1 MAAKEEGIRMAVKL
15 YYKKH
20 GAGLPVVCI
29 HGYPLDHS
37 IWNPLIPFLE
47 KKMQLIL
54 PDLRGHGKSPAPAG
68 PYTIQGMAEDILG
81 LIDELGFSQV
91 LLVGQSMGGYVA
103 LQFARS
109 YPSRLLGL
117 VLAASHPYPDDP
129 EKKKGRYDMVRKVQE
144 KGVEKALAEFPAK
157 LSPVP
162 EIQDYTRRI
171 INATSANG
179 VIGSLQAMAERSDCS
194 DILSLAE
201 YSTAVVLGKEDVF
214 IPPEQQEQMQ
224 TQFPRIK
231 FSILENTAHMLMM
244 ERPKAVSQV
253 ILEVANQIEE
263 YD

>member
-1 MAAKEEGIRMAVKL
+1 MAVKL
-15 YYKKH
+15 YYEKH
-20 GAGLPVVCI
+20 GVGLPVVCI

-54 PDLRGHGKSPAPAG
+54 PDLRGYGKSPVPAG
-68 PYTIQGMAEDILG
+68 PYTMQGMAEDILG

-117 VLAASHPYPDDP
+117 VLVASHPYPDDP
-129 EKKKGRYDMVRKVQE
+129 EKKKGRYDTIRKVQE
-144 KGVEKALAEFPAK
+144 EGVEKALVEFPAK
-157 LSPVP
+157 LSPVS
-162 EIQDYTRRI
+162 EIQDYTRKI
-171 INATSANG
+171 INATSVDG

-201 YSTAVVLGKEDVF
+201 YPTMVVLGKEDVF
-214 IPPEQQEQMQ
+214 IPQQQREQMQ
-224 TQFPRIK
+224 TQFPKIG
-231 FSILENTAHMLMM
+231 FFILENAAHMLMM
-244 ERPKAVSQV
+244 ERSQAVSQV
-253 ILEVANQIEE
+253 IFEVANQIEE
-263 YD
+263 NG